1 MPDEIEERL
10 AATIGAM
17 DAERLQPLTQ

>member
-10 AATIGAM
+10 AAAIGAV
-17 DAERLQPLTQ
+17 DAERLQLLTQ